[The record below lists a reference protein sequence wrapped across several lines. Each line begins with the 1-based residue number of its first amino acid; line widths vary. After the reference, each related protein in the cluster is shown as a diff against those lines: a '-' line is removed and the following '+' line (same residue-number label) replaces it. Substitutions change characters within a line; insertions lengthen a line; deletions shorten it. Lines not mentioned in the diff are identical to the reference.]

1 MCTPPILASRL
12 TGLAG
17 ALPILAVVLAS
28 VRLAGFSAL
37 PTVLILAGGLPT
49 AGPIARLLRRFRR
62 FN

>member
-17 ALPILAVVLAS
+17 ALPILAVVLAT
-28 VRLAGFSAL
+28 VRLAGFPGAL
-37 PTVLILAGGLPT
+37 PT
-49 AGPIARLLRRFRR
+49 GPIARLCRFRR